1 MIIIDKTKMLCS
13 KVKNWYMNL
22 RTRDKIMSAC
32 ALFMSVTVIVST
44 FTSAWLS
51 HQKKIATM
59 AKINS
64 PAKLSLKSGAG
75 EDIIQ
80 FKMAGIDTESGNY
93 KDFVFGVEGEDISTY
108 NIQIAHTTNINF
120 TYTVYQ
126 ATPDINYDPA
136 SDTGGV
142 EYITANRESVYYR
155 PAGTPLVGAYVNDDS
170 EIFTISGDQVERKIG
185 TTAYDDPSYINS
197 GTPDSRQKYAEPL
210 YWQTT
215 TAITADGTAYDIDN
229 HERSFQNY
237 YVLRVS
243 WGSDVRNDKETDL
256 IYITAQVS

>member
-1 MIIIDKTKMLCS
+1 MVIIDKS
-13 KVKNWYMNL
+13 KILIDRFKNWFLNL
-22 RTRDKIMSAC
+22 RKRDKIMSVC
-32 ALFMSVTVIVST
+32 ALIMTIAIIISSL
-44 FTSAWLS
+44 TSAWLS

-64 PAKLSLKSGAG
+64 PAKISLKSGAN

-93 KDFVFGVEGEDISTY
+93 KDFVFCVEGEDISSY

-120 TYTVYQ
+120 TYTIYQ
-126 ATPDINYDPA
+126 ATPDEDYNPA
-136 SDTGGV
+136 VDNGGV
-142 EYITANRESVYYR
+142 EYITADRESVYYI
-155 PAGTPLVGAYVNDDS
+155 PSGTELAGSYVNDDS
-170 EIFTISGDQVERKIG
+170 EIFNISGNDVTRKIG
-185 TTAYDDPSYINS
+185 TTAYAEPSYNNGS
-197 GTPDSRQKYAEPL
+197 TPDSRQTYAEPL
-210 YWQTT
+210 YWQTNPS
-215 TAITADGTAYDIDN
+215 ITADGTGYDYDT

>member
-1 MIIIDKTKMLCS
+1 VVIIDKS
-13 KVKNWYMNL
+13 KILFDRFKNWYMNL
-22 RTRDKIMSAC
+22 CKRDKILSAC
-32 ALFMSVTVIVST
+32 ALAMTIIIIISS

-51 HQKKIATM
+51 HQKRIATM

-64 PAKLSLKSGAG
+64 PAKLSLKSGAN

-80 FKMAGIDTESGNY
+80 FKMAGIDTENGNY
-93 KDFVFGVEGEDISTY
+93 KDFVFCVEGEDISNY

-126 ATPDINYDPA
+126 ATPDIDYDPA
-136 SDTGGV
+136 VDNGGV
-142 EYITANRESVYYR
+142 EYITADRDSVYYM
-155 PAGTPLVGAYVNDDS
+155 PANNALSGAYVN
-170 EIFTISGDQVERKIG
+170 EQNEVFNISGNDVNRKIG
-185 TTAYDDPSYINS
+185 TTQYAEPSYDDSS
-197 GTPDSRQKYAEPL
+197 DARQKYAEPL
-210 YWQTT
+210 YWQTNP
-215 TAITADGTAYDIDN
+215 AIIADGTAYDIDS